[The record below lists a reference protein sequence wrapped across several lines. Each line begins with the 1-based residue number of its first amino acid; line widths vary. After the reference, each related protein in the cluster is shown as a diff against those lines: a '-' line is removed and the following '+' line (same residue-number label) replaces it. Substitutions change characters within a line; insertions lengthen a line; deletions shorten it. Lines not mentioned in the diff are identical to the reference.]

1 MTTAL
6 LLIDIQQGL
15 FDEAPVYRGD
25 EMVRNAATL
34 LARARAASI
43 PILHVQH
50 DGGSG
55 DSLEKGTPGFE
66 IHAAVAPRAGEH
78 RIEKSH
84 CSSFL
89 NTGLDAKLKAL
100 GVTDIVV
107 AGLQT
112 DFCIDTACRVAHSL
126 GYRVTLA
133 EDAHSTFD
141 TDLLTA
147 PQIIA
152 HTSRI
157 IKDRFARMIPTAA
170 INFGA

>member
-15 FDEAPVYRGD
+15 FDEGPIYRAE
-25 EMVRNAATL
+25 EMVKNAANL
-34 LARARAASI
+34 LAKARAAGI
-43 PILHVQH
+43 PIVHVQH
-50 DGGSG
+50 DGGKG
-55 DSLEKGTPGFE
+55 DSLEKGQPGFDV
-66 IHAAVAPRAGEH
+66 HPAVAPRPGEH
-78 RIEKSH
+78 RVVKTH
-84 CSSFL
+84 CSSFVS
-89 NTGLDAKLKAL
+89 TGLDAKLKEL
-100 GVTDIVV
+100 GVTDLVI

-126 GYRVTLA
+126 GYKVTLA

-141 TDLLTA
+141 SNLLTA

-152 HTSRI
+152 HTSNI
-157 IKDRFARMIPTAA
+157 IKNRFARMIPTDT

>member
-15 FDEAPVYRGD
+15 FDEAPIYRGE
-25 EMVRNAATL
+25 EMVKNAASL
-34 LARARAASI
+34 LERARKAGI
-43 PILHVQH
+43 PVVHVQH
-50 DGGSG
+50 DGGKG

-66 IHAAVAPRAGEH
+66 THPAVKPRAGEH
-78 RIEKSH
+78 RIVKSH
-84 CSSFL
+84 CSSFS
-89 NTGLDAKLKAL
+89 NTGLDEKLKSL
-100 GVTDIVV
+100 GVTDLVV

-126 GYRVTLA
+126 GYKVTLA

-141 TDLLTA
+141 SALLPA
-147 PQIIA
+147 EKIIA
-152 HTSRI
+152 HTSNI
-157 IKDRFARMIPTAA
+157 IKDRFARMVPASA